1 MGNLLSHTYGVP
13 SIISIIIIVS
23 SSIFLI
29 ILKKDKQK
37 YINNQTN
44 NQINNQIVPEIS
56 NNNIDNNNSD
66 NNNNINNNND
76 DSSVNLGDNLKTTD
90 YDIVI
95 DLQSI
100 DTFVIKDA
108 CWTVYVNKDLLKN
121 VKEDSPNP
129 LDCLLEGSNKFRT
142 ATIIG
147 YFKRGKTFTANLI
160 NNINLPS
167 GSKTKTKG
175 LSIYISHINDTLFID
190 TQGSNTPLPFFVD
203 ENENEELKKAYN
215 INQADGSIKLN
226 NLHLARKKA
235 TESFIQETAISLS
248 NVVIFVVNEMTW
260 HDQQNIMAIQKKI
273 KTQNPIE
280 KQKIRELYVFHNY
293 MNISN
298 MVDLMAMIKTYVTT
312 PFKGYFHTEFSHH
325 SDNEYIIYY
334 TDAENFTTHF
344 FLCNHG
350 SEFGKKW
357 NELVGKFVKTKIKN
371 VTNQNYA
378 FDTILLETLK
388 EKMKT
393 NIKNPTD
400 LKIVPYYN
408 YQTQVVEIEN
418 DNNNNK
424 SSSST
429 RSNTFVYTRQTGI
442 PLKDQKTLE
451 GLEEM
456 FNQVKAHTID
466 INQVPMYSIVP
477 AIKNNEYEQWKY
489 ALNNKDIIFIDNLLI
504 VTGSFNPTYDSLECE
519 NRTLI
524 FTFDLPDIPESHF
537 SHSIYYDPSDKVRYL
552 KVSGNRKLSYRALT
566 GTRGG
571 DSTINEY
578 PSAGVKIGNSLN
590 LRKDGEFDLRIP
602 IEANYSKN
610 YSNHFENGVLTL
622 TFKEEIEGL
631 PDESC
636 K

>member
-1 MGNLLSHTYGVP
+1 MGNLLSHTYAVP
-13 SIISIIIIVS
+13 SIISIIIILS

-29 ILKKDKQK
+29 FLKKDKK
-37 YINNQTN
+37 KFIN
-44 NQINNQIVPEIS
+44 NQINNQINSQIVSEIS
-56 NNNIDNNNSD
+56 NNNSDD
-66 NNNNINNNND
+66 NNNNNNNNND
-76 DSSVNLGDNLKTTD
+76 NNDNAVNFGNNTNTTD

-95 DLQSI
+95 DLQSV

-121 VKEDSPNP
+121 VKEGSQNP

-175 LSIYISHINDTLFID
+175 LSMYISHTNETLFID

-215 INQADGSIKLN
+215 INQADGIIKLN

-312 PFKGYFHTEFSHH
+312 PFKGYFHTEFHH

-350 SEFGKKW
+350 SDFGKKW
-357 NELVGKFVKTKIKN
+357 NELVGKFVKSKIKN

-400 LKIVPYYN
+400 LKIVSYHNP
-408 YQTQVVEIEN
+408 QTQVIEIE
-418 DNNNNK
+418 NK
-424 SSSST
+424 SSST
-429 RSNTFVYTRQTGI
+429 RPNTFVYKRQTGI

-451 GLEEM
+451 DLEEM
-456 FNQVKAHTID
+456 FDQVKAHTID
-466 INQVPMYSIVP
+466 INQVPMFSIVP
-477 AIKNNEYEQWKY
+477 DIKNNEYEQWKY

-504 VTGSFNPTYDSLECE
+504 VTGSFNPTYDCLECE
-519 NRTLI
+519 NGTLI
-524 FTFDLPDIPESHF
+524 FAFDLPDIPESHF
-537 SHSIYYDPSDKVRYL
+537 SHSIYFDTSDKVRYL

-566 GTRGG
+566 GSTRGG
-571 DSTINEY
+571 ESKINEY
-578 PSAGVKIGNSLN
+578 PSAGVKISNSLN

-602 IEANYSKN
+602 IDANYSKN
-610 YSNHFENGVLTL
+610 YLSHFENGVLTL
-622 TFKEEIEGL
+622 TFKEEIQGL